1 MRFPFAVKHNGKLYE
16 AGLEVPIGKEPVKEI
31 EKEDKTA
38 SELSKELKE
47 KYNIDMAPQMGKAR
61 LQKALDEAEKK
72 AKEEE
77 LKAKE
82 LEPEENEDEE
92 LEDGEE
98 ELEDEDSELD
108 GEEEEEPEDIDAGEP
123 NENEDESFLE
133 KIINE

>member
-47 KYNIDMAPQMGKAR
+47 KYNIDMAPQMGKAK

-72 AKEEE
+72 AEEEE

>member
-61 LQKALDEAEKK
+61 LQKALDEVEKK

-98 ELEDEDSELD
+98 ELED
-108 GEEEEEPEDIDAGEP
+108 IDAGEP

>member
-47 KYNIDMAPQMGKAR
+47 KYNIDMAPQMGKAK

-77 LKAKE
+77 LKSKE

>member
-47 KYNIDMAPQMGKAR
+47 KYNIDMAPQMGKAK

-82 LEPEENEDEE
+82 LEPEENEDE
-92 LEDGEE
+92 
-98 ELEDEDSELD
+98 ELD

>member
-47 KYNIDMAPQMGKAR
+47 KYNIDMAPQMGKAK

-82 LEPEENEDEE
+82 LEPEKNEDEE

-108 GEEEEEPEDIDAGEP
+108 GEEEEEPQDIDAGEP

>member
-47 KYNIDMAPQMGKAR
+47 KYNIDMAPQMGKAK

-72 AKEEE
+72 AKE
-77 LKAKE
+77 
-82 LEPEENEDEE
+82 LEPKENEDEE

-108 GEEEEEPEDIDAGEP
+108 DEEEEEPENINDGEP
-123 NENEDESFLE
+123 NENDDESFLE

>member
-47 KYNIDMAPQMGKAR
+47 KYNIDMAPQMGKAK

-92 LEDGEE
+92 WEDGEE

-108 GEEEEEPEDIDAGEP
+108 GEEEEEPEDIDDGEP
-123 NENEDESFLE
+123 NENDDESFLE

>member
-47 KYNIDMAPQMGKAR
+47 KYNIDMAPQMGKAK

-72 AKEEE
+72 TKEEE

>member
-82 LEPEENEDEE
+82 LEPNENEDEE

-98 ELEDEDSELD
+98 EL
-108 GEEEEEPEDIDAGEP
+108 EDIDAGEP

>member
-47 KYNIDMAPQMGKAR
+47 KYNIDMAPQMGKAK

-82 LEPEENEDEE
+82 LEPEEDEDEK
-92 LEDGEE
+92 LEDDEE

>member
-47 KYNIDMAPQMGKAR
+47 KYNIDMAPQMGKAK

-77 LKAKE
+77 LKSKE

-98 ELEDEDSELD
+98 ELEDEDSELG

>member
-31 EKEDKTA
+31 EKQDKTA

-47 KYNIDMAPQMGKAR
+47 KYDIDMAPQMGKAR

-77 LKAKE
+77 LKANE
-82 LEPEENEDEE
+82 LEPEEGEE

-108 GEEEEEPEDIDAGEP
+108 GEEEEEPEDIDDGEP
-123 NENEDESFLE
+123 NENDDESFLE

>member
-47 KYNIDMAPQMGKAR
+47 KYNIDMAPQRGKAK

>member
-47 KYNIDMAPQMGKAR
+47 KYNIDMAPQMGKAK

-77 LKAKE
+77 LKTNE
-82 LEPEENEDEE
+82 LEPEEDEDEDEE

-98 ELEDEDSELD
+98 ELEDSELD

-123 NENEDESFLE
+123 NENDDESFLE

>member
-47 KYNIDMAPQMGKAR
+47 KYNIDMAPQMGKAK

-82 LEPEENEDEE
+82 LEPEEDEDEE